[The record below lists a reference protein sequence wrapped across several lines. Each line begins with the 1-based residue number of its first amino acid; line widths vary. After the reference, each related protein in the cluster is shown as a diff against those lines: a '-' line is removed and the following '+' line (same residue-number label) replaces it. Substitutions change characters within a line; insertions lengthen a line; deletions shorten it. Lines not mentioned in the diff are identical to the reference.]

1 MGLTWWQIALGV
13 VIGLLILTI
22 LVVVHE
28 LGHAIAAV
36 RNGVK
41 VEEFGIGFPPLAKK
55 LGQVKGVDVTLNWLP
70 IGGFCRMKGETDDDK
85 AKGTYGAASLWA
97 KSKILLAGV
106 GMNFITGCVIFTI
119 LAFIGI
125 PQITPNQFAIASDN
139 HGDKGV
145 VSIYGVVDDSPAE
158 RAGLRKGDVIKS
170 VDGQAVSMSV
180 EVPQITAAN
189 AGQAIDIVIERDGK
203 EQTVRADI
211 ASEDN
216 GSGRLGIQTEQAQ
229 GGTIK
234 ATWSAPLV
242 GIVDSVQFFGMTIK
256 GLWDILVNLFQGLY
270 NLVVGSPS
278 ATTELSA
285 ASDGVAGPIGI
296 LGQIFPSA
304 LVAGPAMLLYIS
316 GILSISLAVMN
327 LLPIPGLDGGR
338 LYLTLW
344 YHARGKKLTK
354 EREEKIVGWGMM
366 LLFGLIILITVV
378 DVIKVV

>member
-1 MGLTWWQIALGV
+1 M
-13 VIGLLILTI
+13 
-22 LVVVHE
+22 
-28 LGHAIAAV
+28 
-36 RNGVK
+36 
-41 VEEFGIGFPPLAKK
+41 P
-55 LGQVKGVDVTLNWLP
+55 D
-70 IGGFCRMKGETDDDK
+70 
-85 AKGTYGAASLWA
+85 
-97 KSKILLAGV
+97 
-106 GMNFITGCVIFTI
+106 
-119 LAFIGI
+119 
-125 PQITPNQFAIASDN
+125 
-139 HGDKGV
+139 
-145 VSIYGVVDDSPAE
+145 
-158 RAGLRKGDVIKS
+158 
-170 VDGQAVSMSV
+170 
-180 EVPQITAAN
+180 
-189 AGQAIDIVIERDGK
+189 
-203 EQTVRADI
+203 RADI

-278 ATTELSA
+278 ATAELSA

-354 EREEKIVGWGMM
+354 ECEEKIVGWGMM

-378 DVIKVV
+378 DIIKVV